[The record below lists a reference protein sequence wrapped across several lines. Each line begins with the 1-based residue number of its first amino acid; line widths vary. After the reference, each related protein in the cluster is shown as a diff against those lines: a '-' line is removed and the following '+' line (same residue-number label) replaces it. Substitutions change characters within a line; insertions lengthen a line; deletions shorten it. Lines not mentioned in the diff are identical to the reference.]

1 MFKRWLVGLLL
12 PWWSVGVMAAPTVFV
27 SILPQKYF
35 VERIAGDAVRVEVL
49 VPPGHSP
56 ATYEPLPRQMAA
68 LEKAPLYF
76 RIGVAFEDLWLPA
89 LRERRPGLRVVDTRQ
104 GVELLPM
111 AGAGTGGRLDPHIW
125 TSPRRVRQ
133 QAATIRTALS
143 ELLPE
148 KKSAFAAAEQR
159 FAAELQQLDSE
170 LLAQLAPFS
179 GRPFFVFHPSWGYL
193 AADYGLRQIVIES
206 AGKEPGPQALAKTL
220 AAAKQAGA
228 RTIFVQ
234 RQFSQQSAAAVARE
248 IGGRVVAIDPLAEDF
263 MGNTRQVARELVSGL
278 AGGAQ

>member
-76 RIGVAFEDLWLPA
+76 RIGVAFEGLWLPA

-133 QAATIRTALS
+133 QAATIRAALS

-148 KKSAFAAAEQR
+148 RAAALLAAEQR
-159 FAAELQQLDSE
+159 FAGELQQLDAE
-170 LLAQLAPFS
+170 IGALLRPVQ
-179 GRPFFVFHPSWGYL
+179 GRRFFVFHPSWGYL
-193 AADYGLRQIVIES
+193 AVDYGLRQEAIET

-220 AAAKQAGA
+220 ASAKQAGA

-234 RQFSQQSAAAVARE
+234 RQFSQNAAAAVARE
-248 IGGRVVAIDPLAEDF
+248 IGGRVVALDPLAADF
-263 MGNTRQVARELVSGL
+263 IANTRQVARELA
-278 AGGAQ
+278 AGVAGAAP